1 MVLDLKI
8 LMYRNA
14 DDIEKLKKI
23 KADSDQEMAIALQ
36 QLKDLSKSWDLM
48 QRELEELRELKDA
61 AQAVANIVELPEGNE
76 DESLTLVERL
86 RKVPE
91 CFERYVS
98 TTTRQYVGHVLG
110 LVKSYW
116 PRTPLD
122 PLGEG
127 AKADCSDDQFGQYL
141 EETSTIADK
150 IVETLNKS

>member
-1 MVLDLKI
+1 MDLKI

-110 LVKSYW
+110 LVKSY
-116 PRTPLD
+116 
-122 PLGEG
+122 
-127 AKADCSDDQFGQYL
+127 
-141 EETSTIADK
+141 
-150 IVETLNKS
+150 

>member
-1 MVLDLKI
+1 
-8 LMYRNA
+8 MYQKV
-14 DDIEKLKKI
+14 DEIEKLKKI
-23 KADSDQEMAIALQ
+23 KADSNQEMATALQ
-36 QLKDLSKSWDLM
+36 QLKDLSESRDLM
-48 QRELEELRELKDA
+48 QRELEEIRELKDA
-61 AQAVANIVELPEGNE
+61 AQAVADIMEVPEGNE
-76 DESLTLVERL
+76 DDPLTLAERL

-141 EETSTIADK
+141 EETSIIADK